1 MLLCYNSIRK
11 RKEVGNNMNTL
22 TYNCL
27 ADHRMYVMTCKDESL
42 DTYMKMMFE
51 NDVYKVNLNDEV
63 EFTSYSDYEQWK
75 KVANNINTL
84 TYNLKNDFNNYVITC
99 NDEWLDMYMELLFEN
114 GAYRVNLNN
123 NVVFADLSTYE
134 SWKQVME
141 E

>member
-1 MLLCYNSIRK
+1 
-11 RKEVGNNMNTL
+11 MNTL
-22 TYNCL
+22 TYRCL

-63 EFTSYSDYEQWK
+63 EFTSYSQYENWK
-75 KVANNINTL
+75 NEKNNINTL

-134 SWKQVME
+134 LWKNE
-141 E
+141 K

>member
-1 MLLCYNSIRK
+1 
-11 RKEVGNNMNTL
+11 MNTL
-22 TYNCL
+22 TYRCL
-27 ADHRMYVMTCKDESL
+27 ADHRTYVMTCKDESL

-63 EFTSYSDYEQWK
+63 EFTSYADYEKWK
-75 KVANNINTL
+75 NEKTNINTL

-114 GAYRVNLNN
+114 GVYRVNLNN

-134 SWKQVME
+134 LWKNE
-141 E
+141 K

>member
-1 MLLCYNSIRK
+1 
-11 RKEVGNNMNTL
+11 MNTL
-22 TYNCL
+22 TYRCL
-27 ADHRMYVMTCKDESL
+27 ADPLTYEMTCRDDAL

-63 EFTSYSDYEQWK
+63 EFTSYADYEKWK
-75 KVANNINTL
+75 NEKNSINML

-134 SWKQVME
+134 LWKNE
-141 E
+141 K

>member
-22 TYNCL
+22 TYNL
-27 ADHRMYVMTCKDESL
+27 R
-42 DTYMKMMFE
+42 
-51 NDVYKVNLNDEV
+51 NDP
-63 EFTSYSDYEQWK
+63 
-75 KVANNINTL
+75 NT
-84 TYNLKNDFNNYVITC
+84 YVITC

-134 SWKQVME
+134 LWKNGK
-141 E
+141 

>member
-1 MLLCYNSIRK
+1 
-11 RKEVGNNMNTL
+11 MNTL
-22 TYNCL
+22 TYRCL
-27 ADHRMYVMTCKDESL
+27 ADHLTYVMTCKDDLL
-42 DTYMKMMFE
+42 DLYIKLMFE

-63 EFTSYSDYEQWK
+63 EFTSYADYESWK
-75 KVANNINTL
+75 NEKNSINTL

-134 SWKQVME
+134 LWKNE
-141 E
+141 K

>member
-1 MLLCYNSIRK
+1 
-11 RKEVGNNMNTL
+11 MNTL
-22 TYNCL
+22 TYRCL
-27 ADHRMYVMTCKDESL
+27 ADHRTYVMTCKDDAL

-63 EFTSYSDYEQWK
+63 EFTSYADYEKWK
-75 KVANNINTL
+75 NEKNNINTL

-99 NDEWLDMYMELLFEN
+99 NDEWLDMYMQLLFEN

-134 SWKQVME
+134 LWKNE
-141 E
+141 K

>member
-1 MLLCYNSIRK
+1 
-11 RKEVGNNMNTL
+11 MNTL
-22 TYNCL
+22 TYRCL
-27 ADHRMYVMTCKDESL
+27 ADPLTYEMTCRDDAL

-51 NDVYKVNLNDEV
+51 NDVYKVNLNDKV
-63 EFTSYSDYEQWK
+63 EFTSYSDYESWK
-75 KVANNINTL
+75 NEKNSINTL

-134 SWKQVME
+134 LWKNE
-141 E
+141 K

>member
-1 MLLCYNSIRK
+1 
-11 RKEVGNNMNTL
+11 MNTL
-22 TYNCL
+22 TYRCL
-27 ADHRMYVMTCKDESL
+27 ADPLTYEMTCRDDAL

-63 EFTSYSDYEQWK
+63 EFTSYADYESWK
-75 KVANNINTL
+75 NEKNSINTL

-134 SWKQVME
+134 SWKNE
-141 E
+141 K

>member
-1 MLLCYNSIRK
+1 
-11 RKEVGNNMNTL
+11 MNTL
-22 TYNCL
+22 TYRCL
-27 ADHRMYVMTCKDESL
+27 ADHRTYVMTCQDDAL

-63 EFTSYSDYEQWK
+63 EFTSYADYEKWK
-75 KVANNINTL
+75 NEKNSINML

-99 NDEWLDMYMELLFEN
+99 NDEWLDMYMQLLFEN

-134 SWKQVME
+134 LWKNE
-141 E
+141 K

>member
-22 TYNCL
+22 TYRCL

-51 NDVYKVNLNDEV
+51 NDVYKVNFNDEV
-63 EFTSYSDYEQWK
+63 EFTSYSQYESWK
-75 KVANNINTL
+75 NEKNNINTL
-84 TYNLKNDFNNYVITC
+84 TYNLKNDFNTYEITC
-99 NDEWLDMYMELLFEN
+99 NDEWVDMYMQLLFEN
-114 GAYRVNLNN
+114 GAYRVNLND

-134 SWKQVME
+134 LWKNE
-141 E
+141 K

>member
-1 MLLCYNSIRK
+1 
-11 RKEVGNNMNTL
+11 MNTL
-22 TYNCL
+22 TYRCL
-27 ADHRMYVMTCKDESL
+27 ADHRTYVMTCKDDAL

-63 EFTSYSDYEQWK
+63 EFTSYADYEKWK
-75 KVANNINTL
+75 NEKNSINTL

-99 NDEWLDMYMELLFEN
+99 NDEWLDMYMQLLFEN

-134 SWKQVME
+134 LWKNE
-141 E
+141 K